1 MNREPPDDQSVS
13 TFAHRGLTALAVALS
28 FYACGD
34 DVPGP
39 SADAGPTAGRDA
51 GPGPGPDSN
60 QAADADLT
68 SDADAAPG
76 TDASVPL
83 DATANEDG
91 GGLPPWPLREGACA
105 GPFECEEG
113 QGCAAGQC
121 GLCTAADDCLPGDVC
136 RVDGSCGECSDS
148 TECALGQNCQS
159 GFCIDASL
167 RAWNLEIAE
176 SDYFLL
182 IDNPYEEIFVLCAL
196 VADGVRYDQGCQ
208 VRLRGG
214 SARDYPKKSFRIT
227 FADGVPHPG
236 FSRKINLR
244 AEYNEPSFLR
254 NVIALETF
262 RRLAQVPTPRTR
274 FIDFSINGV
283 SYGLMSEVERVGGKL
298 LRTNGRDDLAPLY
311 EADPPRDLFA
321 LGTGSLVPLPDEA
334 TYQAGFDKKSPD
346 DPSYADLM
354 HFVENVIWADFVES
368 TTRRLRTE
376 LDVELYLQYLALMGV
391 VQNHDHIRKNYYLT
405 RQLHPVGNQR
415 WEMLPWDL
423 DLSFGCLYD
432 DVLMT
437 TYCDEFIVDQAP
449 DRGILVGAE
458 AGYPVMAFYNQLQ
471 HDVLLDPQ
479 MRARFE
485 SLACGAL
492 DSEWWS
498 SRLLDFID
506 AKEVEIRASVAA
518 DDRDRNADEFAF
530 EAEVEDLRRFLTE
543 RAAVVRSVFSCP

>member
-1 MNREPPDDQSVS
+1 MPSSLFRPLI
-13 TFAHRGLTALAVALS
+13 GLSLSLTLA
-28 FYACGD
+28 ACGD
-34 DVPGP
+34 DADPPMG
-39 SADAGPTAGRDA
+39 DAGAIVVRDA
-51 GPGPGPDSN
+51 GPRPTPD
-60 QAADADLT
+60 AADLGRADAGDLPGEDAAVG
-68 SDADAAPG
+68 SDADAAAP
-76 TDASVPL
+76 S
-83 DATANEDG
+83 DG
-91 GGLPPWPLREGACA
+91 GGLEPWPRREGACF
-105 GPFECEEG
+105 GPFECPESEG
-113 QGCAAGQC
+113 CSAGQC
-121 GLCTAADDCLPGDVC
+121 GACAATEDCLPGDIC
-136 RVDGSCGECSDS
+136 RVDGTCGECSDS
-148 TECALGQNCQS
+148 MECPLGQNCQS
-159 GFCIDASL
+159 GFCIDGAIRS
-167 RAWNLEIAE
+167 WNLEIAE

-227 FADGVPHPG
+227 FPDGVPHPG

-254 NVIALETF
+254 NVIALESF
-262 RRLAQVPTPRTR
+262 RRLSQTPTPRTR
-274 FIDFSINGV
+274 FIEFSINGV

-334 TYQAGFDKKSPD
+334 TYQGGFDKKSPD

-354 HFVENVIWADFVES
+354 HLVEDVIWADFQEG
-368 TTRRLRTE
+368 TTRRQRSE
-376 LDVELYLQYLALMGV
+376 VDIELYLQYLALMGL

-405 RQLHPVGNQR
+405 HQLHPVGNTR

-437 TYCDEFIVDQAP
+437 TYCDEFIVDAPP
-449 DRGILVGAE
+449 DRGILIGAE

-471 HDVLLDPQ
+471 HNVLSDRE

-485 SLACGAL
+485 DLACDIL
-492 DSEWWS
+492 DGEWWS
-498 SRLLDFID
+498 DRLLRFID
-506 AKEVEIRASVAA
+506 AKEAEIRAAVAA

-530 EAEVEDLRRFLTE
+530 EAEVEDLRRF
-543 RAAVVRSVFSCP
+543 VVERSVIIRGLFECP